1 MHVQI
6 VSLLPQSL
14 ITMVF
19 VCLNEIA
26 ACNAE
31 GQSYGFVAQKSRAPA
46 CHVGGHGFKSR
57 RGRHAAIAQLAE
69 RHLAMVEAVGSSP
82 ICCSIFGS
90 LAQLVEHPAVNRGG
104 VGSSPTRAAKR
115 SAYRECWL
123 RSSHHLRSVEW
134 KRVVANALKSSWD
147 WFVRARHRPHG
158 LMVFRRGG

>member
-82 ICCSIFGS
+82 ICCSKFGS
-90 LAQLVEHPAVNRGG
+90 LAQLVEHPAVNRG
-104 VGSSPTRAAKR
+104 VRGSSPLRAAIIWVG
-115 SAYRECWL
+115 SE
-123 RSSHHLRSVEW
+123 S
-134 KRVVANALKSSWD
+134 ANAPDCKSGS
-147 WFVRARHRPHG
+147 FGSSG
-158 LMVFRRGG
+158 LDTHPAHHMLP